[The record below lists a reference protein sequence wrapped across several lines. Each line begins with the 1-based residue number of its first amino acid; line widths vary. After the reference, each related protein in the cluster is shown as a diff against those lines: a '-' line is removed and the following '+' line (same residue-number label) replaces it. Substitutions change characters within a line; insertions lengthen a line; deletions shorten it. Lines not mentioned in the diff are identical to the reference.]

1 MANNFPDFYTPTVFN
16 LSKDDFETLVAY
28 FTPKDDILKIL
39 GTNIGDME
47 NWCRDNYGLNF
58 DEVYDNLLALARA
71 QGRMMI
77 TRLANAGNNTAM
89 GIFSKHFAKYEEE
102 QSNKADTIPIIA
114 VIPLPDKN
122 EGNIDK

>member
-39 GTNIGDME
+39 GTNSGDMDL
-47 NWCRDNYGLNF
+47 WCKNNYSLSF

>member
-1 MANNFPDFYTPTVFN
+1 MAKNFPDFYTPTVFN
-16 LSKDDFETLVAY
+16 LTKDDFETLVAY

-39 GTNIGDME
+39 GTNSGSMD
-47 NWCRDNYGLNF
+47 NWCRENYGMSF
-58 DEVYDNLLALARA
+58 DIVYDNLLALARA

-102 QSNKADTIPIIA
+102 QQNKADTIPIIA
-114 VIPLPDKN
+114 VIPLDKPN
-122 EGNIDK
+122 DNKD